1 MYPEEEKLYQI
12 EMKVGLLE
20 KDIQQTNQVYEKL
33 SESIE
38 KIQQMN
44 DTMIRMITIHEQ
56 RHEHHAKAEENLKD
70 DIKELHSRITTVSR
84 ELHERI
90 DQVERL
96 LPHRLRRS
104 PFFRRAKRVEIDR
117 DHLAINLLPPA
128 CIQVAAPHLKKHA
141 GLKPA
146 RAHRKGR
153 PRRRRWGRSW

>member
-90 DQVERL
+90 DQVER
-96 LPHRLRRS
+96 HITERLDDLRIELIKH
-104 PFFRRAKRVEIDR
+104 AKNDPNRLSNTLQEIDKYKWMI
-117 DHLAINLLPPA
+117 LGGAIALGWLFGNINLGALGTL
-128 CIQVAAPHLKKHA
+128 IK
-141 GLKPA
+141 
-146 RAHRKGR
+146 
-153 PRRRRWGRSW
+153 